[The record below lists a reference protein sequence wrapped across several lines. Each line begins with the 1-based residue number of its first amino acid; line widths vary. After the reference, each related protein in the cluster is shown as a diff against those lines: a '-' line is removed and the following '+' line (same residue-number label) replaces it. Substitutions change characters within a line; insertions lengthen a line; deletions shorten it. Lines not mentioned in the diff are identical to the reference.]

1 MSEWGKKPSDT
12 KSENEKTVTI
22 EGEEYI
28 EKTRFHPFKH
38 QTYSKVT
45 SLPDSQKRIK
55 ETGEMIIDFLLEK
68 NDQYGDSALEPNRI
82 FSQADT
88 AEQIKV
94 RIDDKINRLVM
105 GTDNLEKDD
114 DILKDLIGYL
124 ILLLV
129 HSRYYE

>member
-12 KSENEKTVTI
+12 TNE
-22 EGEEYI
+22 
-28 EKTRFHPFKH
+28 
-38 QTYSKVT
+38 KVT
-45 SLPDSQKRIK
+45 SLPESQKRIR
-55 ETGEMIIDFLLEK
+55 EVGESIIDFLLEK
-68 NDQYGDSALEPNRI
+68 NDQYGDSALSPNRI

-88 AEQIKV
+88 AEQLKV

>member
-1 MSEWGKKPSDT
+1 MSEWGKKPDDT
-12 KSENEKTVTI
+12 KSDEEKS
-22 EGEEYI
+22 EYRAK
-28 EKTRFHPFKH
+28 EWSHPFKH

-45 SLPDSQKRIK
+45 SLPESQKRIR
-55 ETGEMIIDFLLEK
+55 EVGESIIDFLLEK
-68 NDQYGDSALEPNRI
+68 NDQYGDSALSPNTI

-114 DILKDLIGYL
+114 DILKDLIGYF

-129 HSRYYE
+129 HGRYYE

>member
-12 KSENEKTVTI
+12 TNE
-22 EGEEYI
+22 
-28 EKTRFHPFKH
+28 
-38 QTYSKVT
+38 KVT
-45 SLPDSQKRIK
+45 SLPESQKRIK
-55 ETGEMIIDFLLEK
+55 EVGESIIDFLLEK

-88 AEQIKV
+88 AEQLKV

>member
-12 KSENEKTVTI
+12 TNE
-22 EGEEYI
+22 
-28 EKTRFHPFKH
+28 
-38 QTYSKVT
+38 KVT
-45 SLPDSQKRIK
+45 SLPESQKRIR
-55 ETGEMIIDFLLEK
+55 EVGESIIDFLLEK

-82 FSQADT
+82 FSQAKTD
-88 AEQIKV
+88 EQIKV

-129 HSRYYE
+129 HGRYYE

>member
-12 KSENEKTVTI
+12 KSNEEKTVTVK
-22 EGEEYI
+22 GSEYRAK
-28 EKTRFHPFKH
+28 EWSHPFKH

-45 SLPDSQKRIK
+45 SLPESQKRIK

>member
-12 KSENEKTVTI
+12 TNE
-22 EGEEYI
+22 
-28 EKTRFHPFKH
+28 
-38 QTYSKVT
+38 KVT
-45 SLPDSQKRIK
+45 SLPESQKRIR
-55 ETGEMIIDFLLEK
+55 EVGESIIDFLLEK
-68 NDQYGDSALEPNRI
+68 NDQYGDSALSPNRI

-88 AEQIKV
+88 AEQLKV

-129 HSRYYE
+129 HGRYYE

>member
-1 MSEWGKKPSDT
+1 MSEWGKKPSE
-12 KSENEKTVTI
+12 KSDEGVT
-22 EGEEYI
+22 
-28 EKTRFHPFKH
+28 T
-38 QTYSKVT
+38 
-45 SLPDSQKRIK
+45 LPESQKRIK
-55 ETGEMIIDFLLEK
+55 LVGEEIIDFLLEK

-105 GTDNLEKDD
+105 GSDSIEKDE

-124 ILLLV
+124 MLLLV
-129 HSRYYE
+129 HGRYYE

>member
-1 MSEWGKKPSDT
+1 MSEWGKKPSE
-12 KSENEKTVTI
+12 KSD
-22 EGEEYI
+22 EG
-28 EKTRFHPFKH
+28 
-38 QTYSKVT
+38 VT
-45 SLPDSQKRIK
+45 SLPESQKRIK
-55 ETGEMIIDFLLEK
+55 LVGEEIINFLLEK

-94 RIDDKINRLVM
+94 RFDDKINRLVM

-114 DILKDLIGYL
+114 DILKDLIGYF

-129 HSRYYE
+129 HGRYYE

>member
-12 KSENEKTVTI
+12 TNE
-22 EGEEYI
+22 
-28 EKTRFHPFKH
+28 
-38 QTYSKVT
+38 KVT
-45 SLPDSQKRIK
+45 SLPESQKRIK
-55 ETGEMIIDFLLEK
+55 EVGESIIDFLLEK

>member
-12 KSENEKTVTI
+12 KSEKEKTVTI
-22 EGEEYI
+22 KGSEYKA
-28 EKTRFHPFKH
+28 ETHFHPFKH

-105 GTDNLEKDD
+105 GTDNLEKDE

>member
-12 KSENEKTVTI
+12 KSD
-22 EGEEYI
+22 EGVP
-28 EKTRFHPFKH
+28 T
-38 QTYSKVT
+38 
-45 SLPDSQKRIK
+45 LPKSQQRITLVCQ
-55 ETGEMIIDFLLEK
+55 EIATFLLEK

-105 GTDNLEKDD
+105 GTDNLEKDE

-124 ILLLV
+124 LLLLV
-129 HSRYYE
+129 HGRYYE

>member
-12 KSENEKTVTI
+12 TNE
-22 EGEEYI
+22 
-28 EKTRFHPFKH
+28 
-38 QTYSKVT
+38 KVT
-45 SLPDSQKRIK
+45 SLPESQKRIR
-55 ETGEMIIDFLLEK
+55 EVGESIIDFLLEK
-68 NDQYGDSALEPNRI
+68 NDQYGDSELSPNRI

-88 AEQIKV
+88 AEQLKV

-129 HSRYYE
+129 HGRYYE

>member
-1 MSEWGKKPSDT
+1 MSEWGKKPSE
-12 KSENEKTVTI
+12 KSD
-22 EGEEYI
+22 EG
-28 EKTRFHPFKH
+28 
-38 QTYSKVT
+38 VT
-45 SLPDSQKRIK
+45 SLPESQKRIK
-55 ETGEMIIDFLLEK
+55 LVGEEIINFLLEK

-105 GTDNLEKDD
+105 VTDNLEKDE

-124 ILLLV
+124 MLLLV
-129 HSRYYE
+129 HGRYYE

>member
-1 MSEWGKKPSDT
+1 MSDWGKKPY
-12 KSENEKTVTI
+12 NEKSD
-22 EGEEYI
+22 EEKEYRAK
-28 EKTRFHPFKH
+28 EWSHPFKH

-45 SLPDSQKRIK
+45 SLPESQKRIK
-55 ETGEMIIDFLLEK
+55 EVGESIIDFLLEK

-82 FSQADT
+82 FSQANTD
-88 AEQIKV
+88 EQIKV

-124 ILLLV
+124 LLLLV
-129 HSRYYE
+129 HGRYYE

>member
-1 MSEWGKKPSDT
+1 MSEWGKKPSE
-12 KSENEKTVTI
+12 KSD
-22 EGEEYI
+22 EG
-28 EKTRFHPFKH
+28 
-38 QTYSKVT
+38 VT
-45 SLPDSQKRIK
+45 SLPESQKRIK
-55 ETGEMIIDFLLEK
+55 LVGEEIINFLLEK

-105 GTDNLEKDD
+105 GSDSIEKDE

-124 ILLLV
+124 MLLLV
-129 HSRYYE
+129 HGRYYE

>member
-1 MSEWGKKPSDT
+1 MSDWGKKPY
-12 KSENEKTVTI
+12 NEKSDGVK
-22 EGEEYI
+22 EWS
-28 EKTRFHPFKH
+28 HPFKH
-38 QTYSKVT
+38 QTYSKTTNEGVT
-45 SLPDSQKRIK
+45 SLPESQKRIK
-55 ETGEMIIDFLLEK
+55 LVGEEIIDFLLEK

-105 GTDNLEKDD
+105 GTDNLEKDE

-124 ILLLV
+124 LLLLV
-129 HSRYYE
+129 HGRYYE

>member
-1 MSEWGKKPSDT
+1 MSDWGKKPYNEKSDEE
-12 KSENEKTVTI
+12 KSEYRATEWS
-22 EGEEYI
+22 
-28 EKTRFHPFKH
+28 HPFKH
-38 QTYSKVT
+38 QTYSKITNEGVT
-45 SLPDSQKRIK
+45 SLPESQKRIK
-55 ETGEMIIDFLLEK
+55 LVGEEIIDFLLEK

-124 ILLLV
+124 LLLLV
-129 HSRYYE
+129 HGRYYE

>member
-12 KSENEKTVTI
+12 TNE
-22 EGEEYI
+22 G
-28 EKTRFHPFKH
+28 
-38 QTYSKVT
+38 VT
-45 SLPDSQKRIK
+45 SLPESQKRIRLV
-55 ETGEMIIDFLLEK
+55 GEEIIDFLLEK

-105 GTDNLEKDD
+105 GTDNLEKDE
-114 DILKDLIGYL
+114 DILNDLIGYL
-124 ILLLV
+124 LLLLV
-129 HSRYYE
+129 HGRYY

>member
-1 MSEWGKKPSDT
+1 MSDWGKKPYSEKSD
-12 KSENEKTVTI
+12 EEKTVTI
-22 EGEEYI
+22 KGSEYRAK
-28 EKTRFHPFKH
+28 EYFHPFKH

-45 SLPDSQKRIK
+45 SLPESQKRIK
-55 ETGEMIIDFLLEK
+55 EVGESIIDFLLEK

-129 HSRYYE
+129 HGRYYE

>member
-1 MSEWGKKPSDT
+1 MSEWGKKPSE
-12 KSENEKTVTI
+12 KSDEGVT
-22 EGEEYI
+22 
-28 EKTRFHPFKH
+28 T
-38 QTYSKVT
+38 
-45 SLPDSQKRIK
+45 LPESQKRIK
-55 ETGEMIIDFLLEK
+55 LVGEEIINFLLEK

-105 GTDNLEKDD
+105 GTDNLEKDE

-124 ILLLV
+124 MLLLV
-129 HSRYYE
+129 HGRYYE

>member
-12 KSENEKTVTI
+12 TNE
-22 EGEEYI
+22 
-28 EKTRFHPFKH
+28 
-38 QTYSKVT
+38 KVT
-45 SLPDSQKRIK
+45 SLPESQKRIR
-55 ETGEMIIDFLLEK
+55 EVGELIIDFLLEK
-68 NDQYGDSALEPNRI
+68 NDQYGDSALSPNRI

-88 AEQIKV
+88 AEQLKV

>member
-12 KSENEKTVTI
+12 KSD
-22 EGEEYI
+22 EG
-28 EKTRFHPFKH
+28 
-38 QTYSKVT
+38 VT
-45 SLPDSQKRIK
+45 SLPESQKRIK

-68 NDQYGDSALEPNRI
+68 NDQYGDSALKPNRI

-105 GTDNLEKDD
+105 GTDNLEKDE

-124 ILLLV
+124 LLLLV
-129 HSRYYE
+129 HGRYYE

>member
-12 KSENEKTVTI
+12 TNE
-22 EGEEYI
+22 
-28 EKTRFHPFKH
+28 
-38 QTYSKVT
+38 KVT
-45 SLPDSQKRIK
+45 SLPESQKRIR
-55 ETGEMIIDFLLEK
+55 EVGESIIDFLLEK
-68 NDQYGDSALEPNRI
+68 NDQYGDSALSPNRI

-129 HSRYYE
+129 HGRYYE

>member
-1 MSEWGKKPSDT
+1 MSEWGKKPSDVSK
-12 KSENEKTVTI
+12 KSDEGVT
-22 EGEEYI
+22 
-28 EKTRFHPFKH
+28 T
-38 QTYSKVT
+38 
-45 SLPDSQKRIK
+45 LPESQKRIK
-55 ETGEMIIDFLLEK
+55 LVGEEIINFLLEK

-88 AEQIKV
+88 AEQIKF

-124 ILLLV
+124 MLLLV
-129 HSRYYE
+129 HGRYYE